1 MKYSDEKLQTFGMSL
16 CEICSQM
23 HVTYGEVCAE
33 TGISRTTFSE
43 V

>member
-1 MKYSDEKLQTFGMSL
+1 MKYSDEKLQTFGMFL